1 VYDKYGKKGLEV
13 IGVAL
18 WDNAEHTA
26 KAVEDLGIPYTV
38 FNETDDSASI
48 AYDFQS
54 IPQILLIGPDGTIV
68 ASDLRGE
75 ELEKTIK
82 DILG

>member
-1 VYDKYGKKGLEV
+1 MSWSTSGPPGASHAGFY
-13 IGVAL
+13 
-18 WDNAEHTA
+18 
-26 KAVEDLGIPYTV
+26 
-38 FNETDDSASI
+38 ETDDSASI
-48 AYDFQS
+48 AYDFRS